1 MLKDINLFLIDFNLI
16 KLSTNPTLNSQ
27 IDYKKTDNDESN
39 NNNISSNISNI
50 DFKNKSRNL
59 ILKIEKK
66 QSPAFNNITFGDNDN
81 THKDN
86 TNKDTINIDNKRKIT
101 NNNNK
106 DNTNKDT
113 INIGFS
119 NTINKDNTNKDSIN
133 IDNNNNISNTINK
146 DNTITLSNNDNTI
159 KTDNK
164 NKIKKFKTKIVKKK
178 LNLNDYEMNSLS
190 YEKALKLD
198 KRQFWEYYISL
209 IRTKQVI
216 VFTFFIKP
224 DYNSSVVKID
234 SFFLSFA
241 IYFGTNA
248 LFFTDE
254 TMHQIHIDH
263 GIYNFVYQL
272 PQIVYSKII
281 SKVIDILIS
290 FLSITEENISDIRKK
305 KFDDKVIERE
315 KFIKCTNIKFI
326 LFFIVNFIFL
336 GFIWY
341 YLSAFGAVYK
351 NTQSYLLKDTFASFA
366 TSLVSPFLYNL
377 LPCIIRIYSLQ
388 AEKKNRNI

>member
-1 MLKDINLFLIDFNLI
+1 M
-16 KLSTNPTLNSQ
+16 
-27 IDYKKTDNDESN
+27 KK
-39 NNNISSNISNI
+39 
-50 DFKNKSRNL
+50 
-59 ILKIEKK
+59 
-66 QSPAFNNITFGDNDN
+66 SPAFNNITFGDNDN
-81 THKDN
+81 TIKDN
-86 TNKDTINIDNKRKIT
+86 ANKETINIDNNKSKIS
-101 NNNNK
+101 NIDNK

-133 IDNNNNISNTINK
+133 IDNNIINTINK

-164 NKIKKFKTKIVKKK
+164 NKIKKFKTKIIKRK
-178 LNLNDYEMNSLS
+178 LNLNDYEMNSLT

-216 VFTFFIKP
+216 VFIFFIKP

-315 KFIKCTNIKFI
+315 KFIKCINIKFI
-326 LFFIVNFIFL
+326 LFFIVDFLFL
-336 GFIWY
+336 GFI
-341 YLSAFGAVYK
+341 
-351 NTQSYLLKDTFASFA
+351 
-366 TSLVSPFLYNL
+366 
-377 LPCIIRIYSLQ
+377 
-388 AEKKNRNI
+388 